1 MGRLAHEVPPGS
13 LHTLCRTTLTALPGR
28 RCLRGNEAIFLRHA
42 HIVTAAMLIAL
53 LLLWFSPDAR
63 GVTAEPEVDK
73 DPSGAP
79 YAAGELLVTYEPEA
93 SERDVDEAIEESD
106 ARVEEELPAP
116 DAQLLSFPEAQD
128 ETTEAARERELR
140 EAKEILERDP
150 DVKYVDYNYLR
161 LPAFAPNDPLFAD
174 GSLWNLDKIG
184 APVAWDTVLGGRA
197 KVAVVDSGI
206 VADHPDLTGKIAA
219 QKDMVNNDNV
229 AEDDSVGHGTHVAGT
244 VAAATNNGEG
254 VAAVCPSCKLLIA
267 KSGDQNG
274 LWDLDIVQGIYW
286 SVDNRAKVINLS
298 LGSYGN
304 SRSMEH
310 AVNYAWQ
317 HGVVVVAAAGNDA
330 TDEPFYPAAYD
341 RVISVAA
348 TDQTDGIAD
357 SDGQDDFSNYGKID
371 VAAPGEDILSTV
383 PGGYDA
389 WDGTSM
395 ASPHV
400 AALAG
405 LLAAQGRTAPEI
417 RKRIQRTAFDLGDA
431 GKDKYYGW
439 GRINAQRA
447 VIKR

>member
-1 MGRLAHEVPPGS
+1 
-13 LHTLCRTTLTALPGR
+13 
-28 RCLRGNEAIFLRHA
+28 LRGNEARFLRHA
-42 HIVTAAMLIAL
+42 HMLTAALLIAL

-93 SERDVDEAIEESD
+93 SEQDVDGAIEESD

-128 ETTEAARERELR
+128 KTTEAARERELQ
-140 EAKEILERDP
+140 EAREILERDP

-174 GSLWNLDKIG
+174 GSQWNLDKIG
-184 APVAWDTVLGGRA
+184 APAAWDTVLGSRA
-197 KVAVVDSGI
+197 KVAVVDTGI
-206 VADHPDLTGKIAA
+206 AADHPDLIGKIAA
-219 QKDMVNNDNV
+219 QKDMVDNDNV
-229 AEDDSVGHGTHVAGT
+229 AEDDNGHGTHVAGT

-267 KSGDQNG
+267 KSGDE
-274 LWDLDIVQGIYW
+274 LFWDSDVVQGIYW

-298 LGSYGN
+298 LGFPGN
-304 SRSMEH
+304 SRILEN

-317 HGVVVVAAAGNDA
+317 HGVVVVAAAGNRN
-330 TDEPFYPAAYD
+330 TDVPSYPAAYD

-348 TDQTDGIAD
+348 TDDAD
-357 SDGQDDFSNYGKID
+357 VKADFSNYGKID
-371 VAAPGEDILSTV
+371 VAAPGVGILSTIPRTSDCDNDGISDDV
-383 PGGYDA
+383 DYCNL
-389 WDGTSM
+389 DGTSM

-405 LLAAQGRTAPEI
+405 LLAEQGRTAAEI

-431 GKDKYYGW
+431 GKDEYYGW

>member
-1 MGRLAHEVPPGS
+1 MQ
-13 LHTLCRTTLTALPGR
+13 
-28 RCLRGNEAIFLRHA
+28 GNEARFLRYA
-42 HIVTAAMLIAL
+42 HVLTGAMLIAL

-79 YAAGELLVTYEPEA
+79 YAAGELLVTYEPGA
-93 SERDVDEAIEESD
+93 TERDVDEAVEESD
-106 ARVEEELPAP
+106 ARVEEELPTP

-140 EAKEILERDP
+140 EAREILERDP
-150 DVKYVDYNYLR
+150 DVKYVDYNYLL
-161 LPAFAPNDPLFAD
+161 LPAFTPNDPFFA
-174 GSLWNLDKIG
+174 GEPQSSPQWNLHKIRV
-184 APVAWDTVLGGRA
+184 PFAWDTVLGKGA

-206 VADHPDLTGKIAA
+206 AADHPDLSGKIAA
-219 QKDMVNNDNV
+219 QKDVVDNDNE
-229 AEDDSVGHGTHVAGT
+229 AEDSVGHGTHVAGT

-254 VAAVCPSCKLLIA
+254 VAGVCPSCKLLVA
-267 KSGDQNG
+267 KSGGERLFTSDV
-274 LWDLDIVQGIYW
+274 VQGIYW

-298 LGSYGN
+298 LGTDGN
-304 SRSMEH
+304 PRSLEH

-317 HGVVVVAAAGNDA
+317 HGVVVVAAAGNDD
-330 TDEPFYPAAYD
+330 TDVPFYPAAYD

-348 TDQTDGIAD
+348 TDGGDKKAY
-357 SDGQDDFSNYGKID
+357 FSNYGKID
-371 VAAPGEDILSTV
+371 VAAPGVGILSTV
-383 PGGYDA
+383 PRIADCDRNKVPDNVDYCPLQ
-389 WDGTSM
+389 GTSM

-417 RKRIQRTAFDLGDA
+417 RRRIEKTAVDLGKT
-431 GKDKYYGW
+431 GKDKYFGW
-439 GRINAQRA
+439 GLINAERA